1 MIKILLF
8 QRSQVPFPAS
18 MAGSPRPPPALLD
31 LTHSCNLC
39 EYLHAHGMR
48 MHSEITVK
56 ALSWNDG
63 SAVKNGC
70 CPSRQ
75 PKFHSQH
82 PCWQVHNH
90 MQLHSRSS
98 TLSSSLWALT
108 RMVHTHTRTHTNK
121 QTQNPFKTFKGQS
134 EKYPSTLQM
143 KILLKMKYL
152 FQGHKD
158 IK

>member
-8 QRSQVPFPAS
+8 QRPQVPFPAS
-18 MAGSPRPPPALLD
+18 TAGSPQPPPALPD
-31 LTHSCNLC
+31 LTRSCNLC

-63 SAVKNGC
+63 SAVKNGY

-90 MQLHSRSS
+90 MHFHSRSS
-98 TLSSSLWALT
+98 TLSSSPWAPT
-108 RMVHTHTRTHTNK
+108 RTVHTHPYKQTNK
-121 QTQNPFKTFKGQS
+121 H
-134 EKYPSTLQM
+134 
-143 KILLKMKYL
+143 KILLKHLKVRVKSIL
-152 FQGHKD
+152 QLCK
-158 IK
+158 